1 LIIGL
6 GVDLVEVARIRRAM
20 QDPRFLSRILTA
32 EERKEALS
40 PERVAGRWA
49 AKEAVAKAV
58 GTFLRWHDVEIHNLP
73 SGQPVAHISP
83 NVDSLRGRT
92 LHISIS
98 HVKGNAVA
106 VAVLEELE
114 RMPET

>member
-1 LIIGL
+1 MIVGL

-20 QDPRFLSRILTA
+20 LDPRFIERILTPN
-32 EERKEALS
+32 ERSEALT

-58 GTFLRWHDVEIHNLP
+58 GVFLRWHDVEIRNLP
-73 SGQPVAHISP
+73 TGQPVATVSRSACAL
-83 NVDSLRGRT
+83 DGQA
-92 LHISIS
+92 LHVSIS

-106 VAVLEELE
+106 VAILELADV
-114 RMPET
+114 MHKT